1 MEHKSIDFTDE
12 QYQAIEWTERVCSL
26 LSLFGSFFVVA
37 SFLLSG
43 HFKAPINR
51 LIFYASLGNILT
63 NVATLV
69 SRSGIKMVEKMG
81 ELSALCQF
89 QGLFIQW
96 SVFYIFSPPPM
107 ASLYRSF
114 LLTKRP
120 GLCKQM
126 RFGRSAWP
134 AMST

>member
-1 MEHKSIDFTDE
+1 MDFTD
-12 QYQAIEWTERVCSL
+12 QQFHAIEWTERVSSILSL
-26 LSLFGSFFVVA
+26 LGSFFVVG

-43 HFKAPINR
+43 LFQAPINR

-69 SRSGIKMVEKMG
+69 SRSGVMRG
-81 ELSALCQF
+81 QRSALCQF

-96 SVFYIFSPPPM
+96 SVTYSPRRLWPLHRFFL
-107 ASLYRSF
+107 SLTRG
-114 LLTKRP
+114 P
-120 GLCKQM
+120 GLCQQM
-126 RFGRSAWP
+126 RFGHSAWP